1 MDLNTNLKKIIY
13 VIILL
18 SCSFLGLKINA
29 DEGKSKKIE
38 WEIIRLNNRK
48 ELKELIKWK
57 TIDEN
62 EYSNKKNNNKKIRK
76 TTKEIDSNNSLL
88 QLGKS
93 VPTAYTLPKGE
104 LILETSHVSSFNGG
118 MAGGIGNQN
127 YSGMI
132 QYGLKDYINI
142 SSFYTESDDPLY
154 KRIDLFKVQP
164 ENLWSNYGISLK
176 WQLIKNY
183 YYNVAFN
190 SSIERWRVGS
200 GGCYGYNCS
209 NSSHNIFNKNNS
221 KVVNDNIVGSV
232 SFPITWKNIKNLD
245 YTISPKFVF
254 LPDSQCNDDGCGE
267 YYGNN
272 FGIGFGISYKI
283 NSKIKNYISSYIPIN
298 SNNSFNQ
305 NLKYNSK
312 NIYTYGIN
320 YNVDPNII
328 LEGYITNSFG
338 QTPATSILT
347 MPSSNEII
355 YGGRFV
361 YRKNSE
367 LDKKNKNIKRSN
379 EERVRNRENI
389 NAAETIGVGNKTIKT
404 GYSNNSS
411 YFITAK
417 TGLSENFDFEISSEL
432 IDEENRSSS
441 IYVKNYIAPGSY
453 NIRGGGK
460 VKFYSEKRGD
470 AITNALRLTYGRVM
484 AENRNGYLFAEIINS
499 KKLNKGL
506 SININKKFAITGNDS
521 LTALAASINYKINNS
536 LYLIPEIN
544 LGLKNTQ
551 TTFNF
556 ALRKYITN
564 QLNIDSYLRNSIGNY
579 DMSSLIRSKKINY
592 GINIGHSF

>member
-1 MDLNTNLKKIIY
+1 
-13 VIILL
+13 
-18 SCSFLGLKINA
+18 
-29 DEGKSKKIE
+29 
-38 WEIIRLNNRK
+38 
-48 ELKELIKWK
+48 
-57 TIDEN
+57 
-62 EYSNKKNNNKKIRK
+62 
-76 TTKEIDSNNSLL
+76 
-88 QLGKS
+88 
-93 VPTAYTLPKGE
+93 
-104 LILETSHVSSFNGG
+104 
-118 MAGGIGNQN
+118 
-127 YSGMI
+127 
-132 QYGLKDYINI
+132 
-142 SSFYTESDDPLY
+142 
-154 KRIDLFKVQP
+154 
-164 ENLWSNYGISLK
+164 
-176 WQLIKNY
+176 
-183 YYNVAFN
+183 
-190 SSIERWRVGS
+190 
-200 GGCYGYNCS
+200 

-470 AITNALRLTYGRVM
+470 AI
-484 AENRNGYLFAEIINS
+484 
-499 KKLNKGL
+499 
-506 SININKKFAITGNDS
+506 
-521 LTALAASINYKINNS
+521 
-536 LYLIPEIN
+536 
-544 LGLKNTQ
+544 
-551 TTFNF
+551 
-556 ALRKYITN
+556 
-564 QLNIDSYLRNSIGNY
+564 
-579 DMSSLIRSKKINY
+579 
-592 GINIGHSF
+592 